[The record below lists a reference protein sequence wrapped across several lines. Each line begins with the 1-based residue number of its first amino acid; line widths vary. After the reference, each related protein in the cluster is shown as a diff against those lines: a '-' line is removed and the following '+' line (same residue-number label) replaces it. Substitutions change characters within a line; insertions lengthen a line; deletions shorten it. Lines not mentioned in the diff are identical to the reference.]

1 MLTFRRHHYGL
12 GARSFRLKG
21 HRAVG
26 HTGMLATYTAILVH
40 LPREHVTM
48 ALISNRSQV
57 DIRGMLTTRVGG
69 QPSILD
75 IAVAG

>member
-12 GARSFRLKG
+12 GARSFNLKG

-40 LPREHVTM
+40 LPREHVTL
-48 ALISNRSQV
+48 ALIANRSQV
-57 DIRGMLTTRVGG
+57 DIRGMLTTRVAG

-75 IAVAG
+75 AALAR